1 MALLTAQ
8 GISSLAVALLTRS
21 IVLPAT
27 VSRVPGG
34 EFAGANGDTIT
45 IRVRQP
51 RAAQVQATPG
61 AAINFSQI
69 NETPV
74 DVSLRHL
81 YDAVHVTDEELSLQL
96 EDFGRQV
103 LEPQVR
109 AIAIGGE
116 DELATAMNNVVS
128 DETLD
133 TSQADATAQ
142 AEETDRVVKLARE
155 TLSAADVPS
164 GNRFLACAPEVI
176 TLLLGVPKFVR
187 ADATGDG
194 RSSAIRDAVMGR
206 IYGFTVVESNGLTA
220 STAVAYHE
228 SGFAF
233 ANRTPVV
240 PRGVAGQSA
249 TSTEDGIGL
258 RHIMQYQP
266 ANLQDQSVVTTF
278 AGANVV
284 DADRVFKFTAADVA

>member
-8 GISSLAVALLTRS
+8 GISSLAVALLTRR

-27 VSRVPGG
+27 VSRIPGG

-51 RAAQVQATPG
+51 RSAQVQTTPG
-61 AAINFSQI
+61 TAINFSQI
-69 NETPV
+69 SETPV
-74 DVSLRHL
+74 NVTLRHL
-81 YDAVHVTDEELSLQL
+81 YDAVHVTDEELSLEL

-109 AIAIGGE
+109 AVAIGGE
-116 DELATAMNNVVS
+116 DELATAMNNLVT
-128 DETLD
+128 DATLD
-133 TSQADATAQ
+133 LSPVSGTV
-142 AEETDRVVKLARE
+142 AEETDRVIKLARE
-155 TLSAADVPS
+155 TLSEADVPM
-164 GNRFLACAPEVI
+164 GNRFLACAPDFV
-176 TLLLGVPKFVR
+176 TLLLGVEKFVR

-233 ANRTPVV
+233 ANRTPVI

-266 ANLQDQSVVTTF
+266 ANLQDQSVLTTF
-278 AGANVV
+278 AGASVV
-284 DADRVFKFTAADVA
+284 DADRVFKIATAA

>member
-27 VSRVPGG
+27 VSRIPGG
-34 EFAGANGDTIT
+34 EFAGDNGDTIT
-45 IRVRQP
+45 VRVRQP
-51 RAAQVQATPG
+51 RAAQVQANPG
-61 AAINFSQI
+61 DPINFSQI
-69 NETPV
+69 NETSV
-74 DVSLRHL
+74 DVSLTHL
-81 YDAVHVTDEELSLQL
+81 YDAVHVTDEELSLEL
-96 EDFGRQV
+96 VSFGRQV

-109 AIAIGGE
+109 AVAIGGE
-116 DELATAMNNVVS
+116 DELATAMNNLAV
-128 DETLD
+128 DATID
-133 TSQADATAQ
+133 TSSPSPDQAT
-142 AEETDRVVKLARE
+142 ETDRVVKLARE

-164 GNRFLACAPEVI
+164 GNRFLACSPDIV
-176 TLLLGVPKFVR
+176 TLLLGVDKFVR
-187 ADATGDG
+187 ADALGDG

-206 IYGFTVVESNGLTA
+206 IYGFTVVESNALTT
-220 STAVAYHE
+220 STAVAYHQ

-233 ANRTPVV
+233 ANRTPVI
-240 PRGVAGQSA
+240 PRGVTGQSA

-266 ANLQDQSVVTTF
+266 ANLRDQSVLTTF

-284 DADRVFKFTAADVA
+284 DTDRVFKFDAADVT